1 MSAIRKTAIFK
12 DDLFLEHDP
21 GPGHPECP
29 ARLAAIYQQLDQ
41 PETHQNFLF
50 PAFVEASSEVLALNH
65 TAAHIKRAAA
75 TAGKVFETL
84 DPDTHTSP
92 RSYEAACLAAGA
104 VVKATEMIVSGEADN
119 AFALVRPPGHHAEA
133 DRTSGFCI
141 FNNIA
146 IAAHYGLA
154 KLNLEK
160 ILIVDWD
167 LHHGNGTQHAFYNTN
182 QVLYISTHQ
191 YPYFPGTGS
200 LSETGAGQGE
210 GFNINIPLQGGQD
223 DRAFARIFN
232 ELITPVTRQYKPELI
247 MVSAGFDIYHA
258 DPLGTMG
265 VTAEGFG
272 YMTKVLRDLA
282 AEICDGRLILVL
294 EGGYNLEGLK
304 DGILKCLAELA
315 GRNGLK
321 PETIN
326 LLQNSSVPL
335 TALEGATE
343 AAKNY
348 WTF

>member
-29 ARLAAIYQQLDQ
+29 DRLATIYQQLDKIKIQ
-41 PETHQNFLF
+41 KNFLF
-50 PAFVEASSEVLALNH
+50 PAFEAASSEVLELNH
-65 TAAHIKRAAA
+65 TAAHIKRAAS

-104 VVKATEMIVSGEADN
+104 VVKATEMVVSGEADN

-146 IAAHYGLA
+146 VAAHYGLA
-154 KLNLEK
+154 KLNLKK

-167 LHHGNGTQHAFYNTN
+167 LHHGNGTQHSFYDTN

-191 YPYFPGTGS
+191 YPYFPGTGG
-200 LSETGAGQGE
+200 LSETGTGKGE
-210 GFNINIPLQGGQD
+210 GFTINIPLQCGQD
-223 DRAFARIFN
+223 DRAFAKIFN
-232 ELITPVTRQYKPELI
+232 GLISPIARQYKPELI
-247 MVSAGFDIYHA
+247 MVSAGFDTYHG
-258 DPLGTMG
+258 DPLGTMS

-272 YMTKVLRDLA
+272 YMTKVLQDLA
-282 AEICDGRLILVL
+282 TETCDGRLILVL

-304 DGILKCLAELA
+304 DGILSCLAELA
-315 GRNGLK
+315 GSNGLK
-321 PETIN
+321 PETIES
-326 LLQNSSVPL
+326 LQNSSVPL
-335 TALEGATE
+335 MALEGAKKV
-343 AAKNY
+343 AKNY